1 MANGCKKEEQV
12 KSFRN
17 SDKEEYRHFNIQV
30 GEVFIQAEIAAT
42 PEERE
47 KGLMYRDSLEPGNGM
62 LFIFEKSAKRRFW
75 MKNTRIPLDIGYFS
89 TGGAL
94 LEVHNAQPFDQVGV
108 PSRSNDVKF
117 VLELNQGAFRKLGVR
132 IGDRIILEEIT
143 AILLARGL
151 NPQTYGLLVENPKD

>member
-1 MANGCKKEEQV
+1 MANACKKEEQV
-12 KSFRN
+12 KSVRN
-17 SDKEEYRHFNIQV
+17 SGKEESKLFNIQV
-30 GEVFIQAEIAAT
+30 GEVFIKAEIAAT
-42 PEERE
+42 PSERE
-47 KGLMYRDSLEPGNGM
+47 KGLMYRDSLEPGIGM
-62 LFIFEKSAKRRFW
+62 LFIFEESAKRRFW

-151 NPQTYGLLVENPKD
+151 NPKTYGLLVENP